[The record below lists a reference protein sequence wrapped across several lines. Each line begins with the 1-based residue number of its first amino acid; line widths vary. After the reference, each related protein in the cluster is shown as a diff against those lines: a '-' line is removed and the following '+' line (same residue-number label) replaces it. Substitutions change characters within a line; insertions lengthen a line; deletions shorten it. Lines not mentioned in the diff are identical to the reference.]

1 MHSSLKSPP
10 PLPLPSASSHFSQA
24 YVLPVGSTVA
34 EIGTFYA
41 AGAVALRAG
50 LDKKCKDKGLSPSW
64 SSYLKPSFTLDCGS
78 HVVTYDTVDHLN
90 ITARDCG
97 IDRVKYLQRA
107 SGIEFVVGDIMT
119 LTNQSHTNALVE
131 ATNASTAEGL
141 LPSRQGVWRSSN
153 STSKGYRDLRIDL
166 QALCKTKLIYIDASK
181 QVRQSLFT
189 LIFSSSSPHLYVSQT

>member
-1 MHSSLKSPP
+1 MGSS
-10 PLPLPSASSHFSQA
+10 
-24 YVLPVGSTVA
+24 VV

-64 SSYLKPSFTLDCGS
+64 ASYDKPSFTLECGS
-78 HVVTYDTVDHLN
+78 HVVTYDTVDHIN

-97 IDRVKYLQRA
+97 VDRVKYLQRA
-107 SGIEFVVGDIMT
+107 AGIEFVVGDIMT
-119 LTNQSHTNALVE
+119 LANQSHANHVVE

-141 LPSRQGVWRSSN
+141 PSTRQGVWRSSN
-153 STSKGYRDLRIDL
+153 STSKGYRDVRIDL

-181 QVRQSLFT
+181 QVRGISRSRSCHRHCPAGAPQQGQPPRR
-189 LIFSSSSPHLYVSQT
+189 I